1 MIASHTDEAPH
12 YFYVPYSKDPQD
24 GLKLVRLGKS
34 NELRLSF
41 SNMEYL
47 SNQSDLRASPLSPS
61 PLSNQPDLKAS
72 PLSPSPLSNH
82 SDLKASPSCPS
93 PLSNHSDL
101 KASPSCPRPL
111 SNQPNLNASPSCPRP
126 LSNQPNIKASPL
138 SPSPLSN
145 QPDLRASPLSPSP
158 LSKQPYGSIQ
168 STQYFYQQL
177 PEHQYLQSPTLD
189 NYLSAQPQHYFREP
203 QTQFSTSQVAGQ
215 ETQSEYFYKKFQQQR
230 LLCIYLQEL
239 SLKQQKE
246 MLFLKKALNELQ
258 YITVRSLRGK

>member
-47 SNQSDLRASPLSPS
+47 SNQS
-61 PLSNQPDLKAS
+61 
-72 PLSPSPLSNH
+72 
-82 SDLKASPSCPS
+82 
-93 PLSNHSDL
+93 
-101 KASPSCPRPL
+101 
-111 SNQPNLNASPSCPRP
+111 
-126 LSNQPNIKASPL
+126 
-138 SPSPLSN
+138 
-145 QPDLRASPLSPSP
+145 DLRASPLSPSP